1 MLSDIL
7 MYGGVVGY
15 VVVWV
20 LYGISISL
28 FTLSEPIR
36 TAFFIYALV
45 PWGVCTATVGGV
57 LLKLVGW

>member
-7 MYGGVVGY
+7 MYGGVIGY
-15 VVVWV
+15 VVVWI
-20 LYGISISL
+20 LYGLSVAL

-45 PWGVCTATVGGV
+45 PWGACAATISGVC
-57 LLKLVGW
+57 LKYFGW